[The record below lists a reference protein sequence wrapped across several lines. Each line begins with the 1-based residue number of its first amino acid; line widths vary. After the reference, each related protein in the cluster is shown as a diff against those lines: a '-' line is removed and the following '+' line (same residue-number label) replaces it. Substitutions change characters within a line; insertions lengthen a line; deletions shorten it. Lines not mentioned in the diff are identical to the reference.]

1 MFSLKVEDN
10 GNKLSITYE
19 GYFDILQAEQFYLEL
34 QKIIPKLNKGCI
46 VFVDLSLL
54 ERMDF
59 EAKKFIGK
67 EMELLNAIGVSE
79 VIRIIPDKSKDIGFN
94 ILSLFHYSP
103 KTKIHTY
110 KSLQEAKELFTDK
123 L

>member
-1 MFSLKVEDN
+1 MFTLNVEND
-10 GNKLSITYE
+10 GNKLTITYE
-19 GYFDILQAEQFYLEL
+19 GYFDVHQAEQFYLEL
-34 QKIIPKLNKGCI
+34 QKIIPKLKNGCI

-59 EAKKFIGK
+59 EAKKFISK
-67 EMELLNAIGVSE
+67 EMELLNAKGVSE
-79 VIRIIPDKSKDIGFN
+79 VIRIIPDKSKDIGFS
-94 ILSLFHYSP
+94 IMSLFHYSP

-110 KSLQEAKELFTDK
+110 RSLQEAKEFFTDK